1 MREHLQPYKG
11 PNRFNFLCI
20 LATELLGVDHL
31 RDLPSL
37 LSGFDS
43 VLSTLSPKVATA
55 IRNLR
60 LDQLAAITESDV
72 RLLVQIYQAH
82 HARQRLAARPR
93 GQGGD
98 QGQPFGS
105 AARYANQPLPL
116 WSDGP
121 DDEEPTGSAT
131 AALADR
137 RGPATTDTE
146 DDDPAQQ
153 DGIAARFFID
163 ERLNVRKG
171 WTHVIPDDVNRA
183 LQSLSTPLPVRIRP
197 QRLMH
202 DPTLQATV
210 RHHRNPVEAVVEP
223 LGFMPPAP
231 PMADVTVTGKAP
243 AVVRWADLALWA
255 DRFDEIDVKAG
266 RQSPGMRS
274 WWRRLH
280 TAEGEPIAEL
290 MRADPEGLVATP
302 SIELVGIKHLIG
314 LPGAGKTTLLYLLA
328 AWMHERGYRVC
339 FLFPSIEVSNAFV
352 EALSRYGI
360 DSALLFGQSDRSRS
374 KHVANF
380 ASAVGQDNRGY
391 GVTRANAD
399 FFATN
404 CALAG
409 YASEEDLPFPHDQ
422 PPCGQVI
429 QRATDASG
437 DVAKGS
443 KVPRARMRQCALSS
457 VCGRQH
463 AERKLSTASVW
474 AGHVLST
481 DREVSPLFSTVKMR
495 QFEYLARTFD
505 LVVVDECD
513 GAQQNLDARGTPLL
527 KLSGDADSVWNRL
540 LMDLHAPAAQ
550 GRNAFV
556 AGANI
561 PNIMAMSGR
570 YGIAAERLT
579 AAIIHAPEKFRKNMA
594 NKLLTAVSLL
604 AEMYPDPREETGWE
618 LEGEESQQDRDARR
632 ERHRQKLQVIETV
645 WQQIGKRVAY
655 RSGMPSLDDDDDAGH
670 GGDDAAGD
678 STGQAQQDHPQP
690 QGHDP
695 HAQRSIQHWLGG
707 REQVAKMAATSGTG
721 PEELLAYAEALFDA
735 LDRWDRDATEPLLKA
750 IVAQLRQAPGLAPL
764 KDEVEFFEYA
774 RLLSHVSLLV
784 FQHFGLAP
792 HLRLLNAQGILGD
805 DVFESRPSR
814 EFLALVPESL
824 VGRLSGVR
832 YTVGDEG
839 DVDISHVGVAG
850 TPRLLVRRMLELGH
864 EKGQGPTILMTSA
877 TSMLAP
883 SPSFHV
889 HVGPHYVLRRPNA
902 GDGWSRS
909 RYEFLPMKHPQD
921 SRKALFFSGSR
932 LSRREQIL
940 QNIVDQ
946 LLADGD
952 LSQVETAIAQNDVQ
966 DGARRKAAF
975 VVNSYDQ
982 CRLVYDHIRS
992 HHPSWRSRVRVL
1004 VRGGVLGDA
1013 GVPTEH
1019 AITASEVER
1028 LGDDDGWDLFVFPMS
1043 AIGRGVNIVF
1053 RRGPRAGRAML
1064 GSAFFLTRPHPKT
1077 DSLSFLQGI
1086 VARESEAFDRRR
1098 FRSLPE
1104 ALRAMRQGRSELAFK
1119 VRQLLRMQQSAR
1131 SLGPYAEEFVA
1142 DQMIMILQTIGRAM
1156 RGDCPAFIYFVD
1168 AAWAPMSAI
1177 GQKDTPRTSMLLM
1190 MREILRK
1197 CIEHEQPAIRACY
1210 ENLYRTFFTPLSQV
1224 HGVQEEGVGADAP
1237 SAPL

>member
-11 PNRFNFLCI
+11 ANRLNFLCV
-20 LATELLGVDHL
+20 LATEMLGMDHL
-31 RDLPSL
+31 RDLPAL
-37 LSGFDS
+37 LAGFDS
-43 VLSTLSPKVATA
+43 VLSTLSPNVATA

-60 LDQLAAITESDV
+60 LDQLAPITESDV
-72 RLLVQIYQAH
+72 RLLVQIYVAH
-82 HARQRLAARPR
+82 HARRRQLNRP
-93 GQGGD
+93 QGAGERD
-98 QGQPFGS
+98 DGR
-105 AARYANQPLPL
+105 ADRHTLPL

-121 DDEEPTGSAT
+121 EDEEPTGGSRT
-131 AALADR
+131 AIGSR
-137 RGPATTDTE
+137 VEGE
-146 DDDPAQQ
+146 VDDGDEAAQ

-163 ERLNVRKG
+163 ERLNVRKT
-171 WTHVIPDDVNRA
+171 WTHVIPDDVKRA
-183 LQSLSTPLPVRIRP
+183 LQSLSAPLPVRLRP

-202 DPTLQATV
+202 DPALPATV
-210 RHHRNPVEAVVEP
+210 RHHRNPVEAWVEP

-231 PMADVTVTGKAP
+231 PMAQVNVGGKAP
-243 AVVRWADLALWA
+243 GVVRWADLALWA
-255 DRFDEIDVKAG
+255 DRFDEIDVKTG
-266 RQSPGMRS
+266 RQASGQRS

-280 TAEGEPIAEL
+280 TAEGEPIAGL
-290 MRADPEGLVATP
+290 MRADAEGLVTTP
-302 SIELVGIKHLIG
+302 FLELMGIKHLIG

-328 AWMHERGYRVC
+328 AWMHERDYRVC
-339 FLFPSIEVSNAFV
+339 FLFPSIEISGAFV
-352 EALSRYGI
+352 ETLARYGI

-391 GVTRANAD
+391 GVTRVNAD

-409 YASEEDLPFPHDQ
+409 YASDEDVPFPHDQ
-422 PPCGQVI
+422 PPCGTVI
-429 QRATDASG
+429 QRATDTSG
-437 DVAKGS
+437 DAAKGR
-443 KVPRARMRQCALSS
+443 KATRARMRQCALSS
-457 VCGRQH
+457 VCGRQFS
-463 AERKLSTASVW
+463 ERKLATASVW

-481 DREVSPLFSTVKMR
+481 DREVTPLFSTVKMR

-505 LVVVDECD
+505 LIVVDECD

-550 GRNAFV
+550 GNNAFV

-579 AAIIHAPEKFRKNMA
+579 AAIIHAPEKFRKDMA

-604 AEMYPDPREETGWE
+604 AEMYPDLREEGDWSQE
-618 LEGEESQQDRDARR
+618 HEESEQEREARR
-632 ERHRQKLQVIETV
+632 ERHLQKLQVIETV
-645 WQQIGKRVAY
+645 WQQVAKRVAY
-655 RSGMPSLDDDDDAGH
+655 RSGTPSLDDDNDHGGH
-670 GGDDAAGD
+670 GGSGDQGDQGDDN
-678 STGQAQQDHPQP
+678 GQGAH
-690 QGHDP
+690 
-695 HAQRSIQHWLGG
+695 HWLGG
-707 REQVAKMAATSGTG
+707 REQVAN
-721 PEELLAYAEALFDA
+721 LARMGGVEPEALLRYADTVFDA
-735 LDRWDRDATEPLLKA
+735 LDRWDRDATEPLLKV
-750 IVAQLRQAPGLAPL
+750 IVAQLRQAPGLTSM
-764 KDEVEFFEYA
+764 KDEVVFFELA

-784 FQHFGLAP
+784 LQHFGLAP

-814 EFLALVPESL
+814 ELLALVPESL

-832 YTVGDEG
+832 YTVGDDG

-850 TPRLLVRRMLELGH
+850 TPRLLVRRMLELGG
-864 EKGQGPTILMTSA
+864 ENAPGPAILMTSA
-877 TSMLAP
+877 TSMLEP
-883 SPSFHV
+883 SPSYHV
-889 HVGPHYVLRRPNA
+889 HEGPHYVLRRPNA
-902 GDGWSRS
+902 SDGWSRS
-909 RYEFLPMKHPQD
+909 RYEFLPLKHPQD
-921 SRKALFFSGSR
+921 GRKTLFFSGSR
-932 LSRREQIL
+932 LSQREQIL
-940 QNIVDQ
+940 QNMVDQ
-946 LLADGD
+946 LLVDGD
-952 LSQVETAIAQNDVQ
+952 LSLVESAIAQNDPEHGV
-966 DGARRKAAF
+966 RRKAAF
-975 VVNSYDQ
+975 VLNSYEQ
-982 CRLVYDHIRS
+982 CRLVYEHIRS
-992 HHPSWRSRVRVL
+992 HYPAWRSRVRVL

-1013 GVPTEH
+1013 GVTAEH

-1028 LGDDDGWDLFVFPMS
+1028 LGHDDGWDLFIFPMS

-1053 RRGPRAGRAML
+1053 GRGPRAGRAMI
-1064 GSAFFLTRPHPKT
+1064 GSVFFLTRPHPKT

-1086 VARESEAFDRRR
+1086 VARESEAFDRAR
-1098 FRSLPE
+1098 FASMPQ
-1104 ALRAMRQGRSELAFK
+1104 ALRAMRQGRAELSFK

-1168 AAWAPMSAI
+1168 AAWAPLSAI
-1177 GQKDTPRTSMLLM
+1177 DQTDTPRTSMLLM

-1197 CIEHEQPAIRACY
+1197 CLEHEQPAIRACY

-1224 HGVQEEGVGADAP
+1224 QGVREEGVGADPP

>member
-1 MREHLQPYKG
+1 VREHLQPYKG

-20 LATELLGVDHL
+20 LATELLGAGDL

-37 LSGFDS
+37 LAGFDS
-43 VLSTLSPKVATA
+43 VLCTLSPNVATA

-60 LDQLAAITESDV
+60 LDQLAPITESDV

-82 HARQRLAARPR
+82 HARQRLAARLG
-93 GQGGD
+93 GQGGND
-98 QGQPFGS
+98 QGQAFGDTR
-105 AARYANQPLPL
+105 RYANQTLPL

-121 DDEEPTGSAT
+121 DDEEPTGSG
-131 AALADR
+131 AASSGETRTPARSDR
-137 RGPATTDTE
+137 
-146 DDDPAQQ
+146 DDDDFAQL
-153 DGIAARFFID
+153 DGIAARFIID

-171 WTHVIPDDVNRA
+171 WTHVIPDDVKRA
-183 LQSLSTPLPVRIRP
+183 LQSLTTPLPVRMRP

-202 DPTLQATV
+202 DPSLQATV

-223 LGFMPPAP
+223 LGFIPTAP
-231 PMADVTVTGKAP
+231 PMADVAVTGKAP
-243 AVVRWADLALWA
+243 GIVRWADLALLA
-255 DRFDEIDVKAG
+255 DRFDGIDVEAG

-290 MRADPEGLVATP
+290 MRADAEGLVATP

-339 FLFPSIEVSNAFV
+339 FLFPSIEVSSAFV
-352 EALSRYGI
+352 ETLARYGI

-409 YASEEDLPFPHDQ
+409 YASEEDLPFPHDL

-429 QRATDASG
+429 QRATDASS
-437 DVAKGS
+437 DVAKGR
-443 KVPRARMRQCALSS
+443 KVTRARMRQCALSS
-457 VCGRQH
+457 VCGRQY
-463 AERKLSTASVW
+463 AERKLATASVW

-579 AAIIHAPEKFRKNMA
+579 AAIIHAPDKFRKEMA

-604 AEMYPDPREETGWE
+604 AEMYPDPREEAGWE
-618 LEGEESQQDRDARR
+618 REGEESEQARDARS
-632 ERHRQKLQVIETV
+632 EQHRQKLQAIETV
-645 WQQIGKRVAY
+645 WQQIAKRVAY
-655 RSGMPSLDDDDDAGH
+655 RSGMASLDDDAEDDDH
-670 GGDDAAGD
+670 RDGGGGEDRRADGD
-678 STGQAQQDHPQP
+678 HRMA
-690 QGHDP
+690 
-695 HAQRSIQHWLGG
+695 QHWLGG
-707 REQVAKMAATSGTG
+707 REQVAKMAATAGIASDD
-721 PEELLAYAEALFDA
+721 LLAYTDALFNA
-735 LDRWDRDATEPLLKA
+735 LDRWDRDATEPLLMP
-750 IVAQLRQAPGLAPL
+750 IVAHLRQAPGLTPL

-864 EKGQGPTILMTSA
+864 EKGQGPAILMTSA

-889 HVGPHYVLRRPNA
+889 HEGPHYVLRRPNA
-902 GDGWSRS
+902 GDAWSRS
-909 RYEFLPMKHPQD
+909 RYEFLPMKQPQD
-921 SRKALFFSGSR
+921 SRKSLFFSGAR
-932 LSRREQIL
+932 LSQREQIL
-940 QNIVDQ
+940 QNMVDQ
-946 LLADGD
+946 LLADGE
-952 LSQVETAIAQNDVQ
+952 LGQVESAIAQNDVH
-966 DGARRKAAF
+966 DGVRRKAAF

-982 CRLVYDHIRS
+982 CRLVYDQIRS

-1013 GVPTEH
+1013 GVSPEH

-1043 AIGRGVNIVF
+1043 AIGRGVNVVF

-1064 GSAFFLTRPHPKT
+1064 GSVFFLTRPHPKT

-1086 VARESEAFDRRR
+1086 VARESEAFERQR

-1142 DQMIMILQTIGRAM
+1142 DQMIMILQSIGRAM

-1224 HGVQEEGVGADAP
+1224 QGVQEEGVGADAP

>member
-31 RDLPSL
+31 RDLPAL
-37 LSGFDS
+37 LAGFDS
-43 VLSTLSPKVATA
+43 VLSTLSPNVATA

-60 LDQLAAITESDV
+60 LDQLAPITEPDV

-82 HARQRLAARPR
+82 HARQRMATRPR
-93 GQGGD
+93 GQDGPD

-105 AARYANQPLPL
+105 GGRQASQTLPL

-121 DDEEPTGSAT
+121 DDEEPTGSAAVG
-131 AALADR
+131 AAGDARSAAPSD
-137 RGPATTDTE
+137 G
-146 DDDPAQQ
+146 DDDALAQQ
-153 DGIAARFFID
+153 DGIAIRFVID
-163 ERLNVRKG
+163 ERLNMRKG
-171 WTHVIPDDVNRA
+171 WTHVIPDDVKRA
-183 LQSLSTPLPVRIRP
+183 LQSLTTPLPVRMRP

-202 DPTLQATV
+202 DPTLPATV
-210 RHHRNPVEAVVEP
+210 RHQRNPVESVVEP

-231 PMADVTVTGKAP
+231 PMADVAVTGKAP
-243 AVVRWADLALWA
+243 GVVRWADLALWA

-266 RQSPGMRS
+266 RQGPSMRS

-290 MRADPEGLVATP
+290 MRADAEGLVATP

-352 EALSRYGI
+352 ETLARYGI

-391 GVTRANAD
+391 GITRANAD

-409 YASEEDLPFPHDQ
+409 YASEEDIPFPHEQ

-429 QRATDASG
+429 QRATDAAG
-437 DVAKGS
+437 DAAKGR
-443 KVPRARMRQCALSS
+443 KVTRARMRQCALSS
-457 VCGRQH
+457 VCGRQF
-463 AERKLSTASVW
+463 AERKLATASVW

-505 LVVVDECD
+505 LIVVDECD

-579 AAIIHAPEKFRKNMA
+579 AAIIHAPEKFRKDMA

-604 AEMYPDPREETGWE
+604 AEMYPDAREEAGWE
-618 LEGEESQQDRDARR
+618 REGEESEQAREAR
-632 ERHRQKLQVIETV
+632 HEQHRQKLQVIETV
-645 WQQIGKRVAY
+645 WQQVAKRVAY
-655 RSGMPSLDDDDDAGH
+655 RSGMPSLDDDDDDHH
-670 GGDDAAGD
+670 GEARDGEDRGRAASGE
-678 STGQAQQDHPQP
+678 GQDGGERRMAH
-690 QGHDP
+690 
-695 HAQRSIQHWLGG
+695 HWLGG
-707 REQVAKMAATSGTG
+707 RELVAKMAATAGAS
-721 PEELLAYAEALFDA
+721 PEELLAYTDALSDA
-735 LDRWDRDATEPLLKA
+735 LDRWDRDATDPLLKP
-750 IVAQLRQAPGLAPL
+750 IVAQLRQAPGLTPL
-764 KDEVEFFEYA
+764 EDEVEFFEYA

-864 EKGQGPTILMTSA
+864 EKGHGPAILMTSA

-889 HVGPHYVLRRPNA
+889 HEGPHYVLRRPNA

-921 SRKALFFSGSR
+921 SRKSLFFSGAR
-932 LSRREQIL
+932 LSQREQIL
-940 QNIVDQ
+940 HNMVDQ
-946 LLADGD
+946 LLADGE
-952 LSQVETAIAQNDVQ
+952 LSQVESAIAQNDVQ
-966 DGARRKAAF
+966 DGVRRKVAF

-982 CRLVYDHIRS
+982 CRLIYDHIRS

-1013 GVPTEH
+1013 GVSAEH

-1043 AIGRGVNIVF
+1043 AIGRGVNVVF

-1064 GSAFFLTRPHPKT
+1064 GSVFFLTRPHPKT

-1086 VARESEAFDRRR
+1086 VARESEAFDRQR
-1098 FRSLPE
+1098 FGSLPQ

-1224 HGVQEEGVGADAP
+1224 QGVHEEGVGADAP

>member
-20 LATELLGVDHL
+20 LATELLGVNHL
-31 RDLPSL
+31 RDMPSL
-37 LSGFDS
+37 LAGFDS
-43 VLSTLSPKVATA
+43 VLSTLSPGVATA

-60 LDQLAAITESDV
+60 LDQLAPITESDV

-82 HARQRLAARPR
+82 HARQKMATRPR
-93 GQGGD
+93 AQGVSD

-105 AARYANQPLPL
+105 AARHANQTLPL

-121 DDEEPTGSAT
+121 EDEEPTGSAT
-131 AALADR
+131 AALVDG
-137 RGPATTDTE
+137 RGATTTE
-146 DDDPAQQ
+146 TADSDATQQ
-153 DGIAARFFID
+153 DGIVARFVID
-163 ERLNVRKG
+163 ERLNVRKS
-171 WTHVIPDDVNRA
+171 WTHVIPDDVKCA
-183 LQSLSTPLPVRIRP
+183 LQSLTAPLPVRMRP

-202 DPTLQATV
+202 DPTLPATV
-210 RHHRNPVEAVVEP
+210 RHHRSPVEALVEP

-243 AVVRWADLALWA
+243 GVVHWADLALWA
-255 DRFDEIDVKAG
+255 DRFDEIDVKVG
-266 RQSPGMRS
+266 RQRPGMRS

-290 MRADPEGLVATP
+290 MRADAAGLVPTP

-328 AWMHERGYRVC
+328 AWMYERGYRVC

-352 EALSRYGI
+352 ETLARYGI

-409 YASEEDLPFPHDQ
+409 YSSEEDIPFPHEQ

-429 QRATDASG
+429 QRATDAAG
-437 DVAKGS
+437 DLAKGC
-443 KVPRARMRQCALSS
+443 KVTRARMRQCALSS
-457 VCGRQH
+457 VCGRQF

-495 QFEYLARTFD
+495 QFEYLARSFD

-579 AAIIHAPEKFRKNMA
+579 AAIIHAPDKFRKDMA

-604 AEMYPDPREETGWE
+604 AEMYPDAHEEAGWE
-618 LEGEESQQDRDARR
+618 REGEETEQAREARR
-632 ERHRQKLQVIETV
+632 ERHQQKLQVIETV
-645 WQQIGKRVAY
+645 WQQVAKRVAY
-655 RSGMPSLDDDDDAGH
+655 RSGMPLLDDGDEDRHGEGRNDEGETGCEGPDAGERRMAH
-670 GGDDAAGD
+670 
-678 STGQAQQDHPQP
+678 
-690 QGHDP
+690 
-695 HAQRSIQHWLGG
+695 HWLGG
-707 REQVAKMAATSGTG
+707 RELVAKMAATVGIS
-721 PEELLAYAEALFDA
+721 PEELLAYSDALFET
-735 LDRWDRDATEPLLKA
+735 LDRWDRDATEQLIKP
-750 IVAQLRQAPGLAPL
+750 IVSHLRQAPGLTPL
-764 KDEVEFFEYA
+764 KDEVEFFELA

-832 YTVGDEG
+832 YTVADEG

-864 EKGQGPTILMTSA
+864 EKGQGPAILMTSA

-889 HVGPHYVLRRPNA
+889 HEGPHYVLRRPNA

-909 RYEFLPMKHPQD
+909 RYEFLPMKQPQD
-921 SRKALFFSGSR
+921 SRKSLFFSGAR
-932 LSRREQIL
+932 LSQREQIL
-940 QNIVDQ
+940 QNMVDQ
-946 LLADGD
+946 LLADGE
-952 LSQVETAIAQNDVQ
+952 LSQVESAIAQNDVQ
-966 DGARRKAAF
+966 DGVRRKAAF

-982 CRLVYDHIRS
+982 CRLVYDHIRG

-1013 GVPTEH
+1013 SVSAEH

-1043 AIGRGVNIVF
+1043 AIGRGVNVVF

-1064 GSAFFLTRPHPKT
+1064 GSVFFLTRPHPKT

-1086 VARESEAFDRRR
+1086 VARESEAFDRQR

-1104 ALRAMRQGRSELAFK
+1104 ALRAMRQGRSELSFK

-1177 GQKDTPRTSMLLM
+1177 GRKDTARTSMLLM
-1190 MREILRK
+1190 MREILGK
-1197 CIEHEQPAIRACY
+1197 CIEHEQPAIKACY

-1224 HGVQEEGVGADAP
+1224 QGVHEEGVGADAP